1 MPVQTDD
8 ATAAAI
14 LEEGSVYAGPRYGRR
29 RTDEKAYP
37 APDDLDRMGRP
48 DYGAGADERRRETR
62 ESTGLD
68 PFSVFQR
75 DLKDE
80 SEILSVDEEI
90 ACCISRDSAR
100 ERLMVLFVSEGYSPP
115 KVAANKRNFWN
126 YIGDAEPHLRGPAGR
141 RLSTYTGR
149 VSRLDEKL
157 KNGKYMPNGRMKAV
171 KAKRDEARE
180 IAMAI
185 CAEHGILPNPRLLS
199 YEQFWNYANES
210 ARGLGDDARRRADG
224 LLKEIREME
233 DNLVRSCLRYAYK
246 RARIHA
252 NWYESAMDMFSE
264 TSEGLLKAV
273 HKFYHR
279 RGRLT
284 TIAHSWMDQVARRG
298 KEHSLSRGFRLP
310 SYVYDRISRI
320 REAAELLE
328 ARGMHRPTPQEISK
342 VTGVEE
348 SKVAL
353 LAGIDSME
361 SASSI
366 IPGEGKID
374 GHIIDFG
381 PADTRERQPWEYMD
395 DDGMKYVW
403 MAMDRLDERERDI
416 IERRYGLGDAPK
428 QTLKEVGAYLGIT
441 RERVRQVQSD
451 AMRKL
456 KETALEIKRKEAA
469 GKLAAQA
476 PDATSS
482 SCQPS

>member
-1 MPVQTDD
+1 MPIQTDD
-8 ATAAAI
+8 AMAVAI
-14 LEEGSVYAGPRYGRR
+14 LEEGSEYAGQRHGRR
-29 RTDEKAYP
+29 RADERAYP
-37 APDDLDRMGRP
+37 ASDDLDRMGRP
-48 DYGAGADERRRETR
+48 DYDAGADERRKETR

-80 SEILSVDEEI
+80 SKMLSVDEEI
-90 ACCISRDSAR
+90 TCCISRDSAR
-100 ERLMVLFVSEGYSPP
+100 ERLMELLVSEGYSPP
-115 KVAANKRNFWN
+115 KVAANKRNFWD
-126 YIGDAEPHLRGPAGR
+126 YVRDAKPHLRSKASS

-149 VSRLDEKL
+149 VSRLEKTL
-157 KNGKYMPNGRMKAV
+157 KNGRYMPNGRMKAV

-199 YEQFWNYANES
+199 YEQFWGYVNES
-210 ARGLGDDARRRADG
+210 ALGLGDDARCRADG
-224 LLKEIREME
+224 LLEEIREME

-246 RARIHA
+246 RAKIHA
-252 NWYESAMDMFSE
+252 NWYESPMDMFSE

-284 TIAHSWMDQVARRG
+284 TIAHSWMGQVARRG
-298 KEHSLSRGFRLP
+298 KKHGLSRGFRLP
-310 SYVYDRISRI
+310 DHVYGKINSM

-328 ARGMHRPTPQEISK
+328 ARGIHNPTPREISK
-342 VTGVEE
+342 ATGVEE
-348 SKVAL
+348 SEVAL

-361 SASSI
+361 NASSI
-366 IPGEGKID
+366 IPGEDKID
-374 GHIIDFG
+374 GHRIDFG
-381 PADTRERQPWEYMD
+381 PTDTRERQPWESMD

-403 MAMDRLDERERDI
+403 MAMYRLDERERDI

-428 QTLKEVGAYLGIT
+428 QTLKEVGDYLGIT

-469 GKLAAQA
+469 SKLAAQA